1 MDITTA
7 AGNYRLGVY
16 DDNSNPNNLY
26 AETGSL
32 AAATGYTFKSLTEF
46 ALATT
51 IVWTCMNYDG
61 GLQHK
66 RTSVGSFPGGGS
78 IKSAAF
84 GAFPNPFGTPDASF
98 DYKWVSKVGH
108 S

>member
-1 MDITTA
+1 MDITNA

-32 AAATGYTFKSLTEF
+32 VVATGYTFKPVAEF
-46 ALATT
+46 ALTTTGVWIAHIQNATSSQHYKSGFAT
-51 IVWTCMNYDG
+51 GATKYKTNTYSN
-61 GLQHK
+61 GLPNP
-66 RTSVGSFPGGGS
+66 VGGG
-78 IKSAAF
+78 F
-84 GAFPNPFGTPDASF
+84 TNET
-98 DYKWVSKVGH
+98 YKFVQKVGH